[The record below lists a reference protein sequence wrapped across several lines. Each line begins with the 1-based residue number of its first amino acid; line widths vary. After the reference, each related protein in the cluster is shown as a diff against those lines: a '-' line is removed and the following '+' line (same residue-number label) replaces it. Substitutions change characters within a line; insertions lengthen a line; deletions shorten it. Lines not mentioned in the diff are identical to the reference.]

1 VGPDVANPTEP
12 ASSQGDVAYLL
23 PRHPA
28 EVDRL
33 DVQHHALREA
43 RGGNFLAPVES
54 PALVVDVG
62 TGTAQWA
69 HEVCQQFP
77 DALVIGLDLVPGKPG
92 GPANYRGVRGN
103 VLQGLPIRDGCADF
117 VHQRL
122 LFSGVPVRSWQAEV
136 AELVRVVRPGGWVE
150 LVEAA
155 TEFLPASPAMERL
168 SEMLRRLNRTRG
180 LDSTSIVFRSIDSYL
195 TAAGL
200 ARVERQTLVLPVGEW
215 GGRIGSLM
223 ASDVRALFLRLCDVF
238 QGAFGVPLA
247 ECHELVRT
255 AQAEWEQYHTTYSFA
270 VARGRKPG

>member
-1 VGPDVANPTEP
+1 MTNPSEP
-12 ASSQGDVAYLL
+12 AGSQADVAYLL

-33 DVQHHALREA
+33 DVQHHALRVA
-43 RGGNFLAPVES
+43 RGGNFRAPVER

-69 HEVCQQFP
+69 HEVGRQFP

-92 GPANYRGVRGN
+92 GPGNYRGVRGN
-103 VLQGLPIRDGCADF
+103 VLQGLPFRDGCADF

-136 AELVRVVRPGGWVE
+136 AELVRVVRPNGWIE
-150 LVEAA
+150 LVESA

-180 LDSTSIVFRSIDSYL
+180 LDSTSIIFRSIDSYL
-195 TAAGL
+195 TAAG
-200 ARVERQTLVLPVGEW
+200 AEGVERQTLTLPVGEW
-215 GGRIGSLM
+215 GGRLGSLM
-223 ASDVRALFLRLCDVF
+223 ASDVRALFLRLGDVF
-238 QGAFGVPLA
+238 AAAFGVPLV
-247 ECHELVRT
+247 ECHELVRA
-255 AQAEWEQYHTTYSFA
+255 AQAEWEEYQTTYSFA
-270 VARGRKPG
+270 VAWGRKPG